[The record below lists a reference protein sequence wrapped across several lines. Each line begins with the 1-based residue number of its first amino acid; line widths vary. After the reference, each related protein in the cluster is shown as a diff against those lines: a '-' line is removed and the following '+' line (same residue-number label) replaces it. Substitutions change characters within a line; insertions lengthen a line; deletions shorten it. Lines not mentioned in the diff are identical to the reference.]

1 MSHVPA
7 NKDIHIHM
15 SSSSSPVSDP
25 ENIHNNM
32 EEYVVY
38 QNKLL
43 SAQITNI
50 STENLNMRKVNEE
63 LEKDVDR
70 LNSSLKYL
78 KGIVKNFEEINN
90 LENAINKKK
99 YAHVEVSQKLIL
111 SFLSVYSQCSFFLFC
126 ILSCMSLI
134 NFVQY
139 EAYIYAFL
147 LMIVG
152 NGSVVLQEVIVV
164 SKIKGYILPSE
175 TEKKN
180 LKAMEDQLSA
190 LKKSQNFLSE
200 YIDNI

>member
-99 YAHVEVSQKLIL
+99 YAHVE
-111 SFLSVYSQCSFFLFC
+111 
-126 ILSCMSLI
+126 
-134 NFVQY
+134 
-139 EAYIYAFL
+139 
-147 LMIVG
+147 
-152 NGSVVLQEVIVV
+152 
-164 SKIKGYILPSE
+164 
-175 TEKKN
+175 
-180 LKAMEDQLSA
+180 
-190 LKKSQNFLSE
+190 
-200 YIDNI
+200 